1 VLLLTSTALLSYILL
16 REFNAPL
23 LDRIQNAVMYTHP
36 VLWGG
41 GIAGGVLHALTG
53 PDHLLSLLPHIL
65 GKRWWRG
72 FRIGSIWGIGHGL
85 TTCFLGGCAYLLKE
99 VLVDFKAL
107 SVLVNINSLAVG
119 LTLLIIGLLGL
130 HEGEQY
136 HASLK
141 TKVDLTEDS
150 PLADPEAEGGGVP
163 GDDESAPTASSS
175 SSVMGGITD
184 TAFSM
189 LTCGGGRSSGS
200 SRSLSQDVVYL
211 AIFLNGL
218 FLGFSWDGLPS
229 LAPTLATSTVGSLVA
244 FLAGNFFGT
253 VLSIGLCAAVI
264 AEGSSWLSRLS
275 NEALVSYMCVGSSVL
290 ATCMGCATISLT
302 VVRDE
307 SLGTSARCLAVALLM
322 VVVLAIMARILQ
334 SRSLFNVSS
343 KLRLLLVEDSGVA
356 MKLVSDNN
364 DV

>member
-1 VLLLTSTALLSYILL
+1 M
-16 REFNAPL
+16 F
-23 LDRIQNAVMYTHP
+23 THP

-107 SVLVNINSLAVG
+107 SVLVNLNSLAVG

-136 HASLK
+136 HTSLK
-141 TKVDLTEDS
+141 IKVDVTEESHLIDT
-150 PLADPEAEGGGVP
+150 EAEGGDVSFSDN
-163 GDDESAPTASSS
+163 DDTSVLSGIYAVASN
-175 SSVMGGITD
+175 I
-184 TAFSM
+184 
-189 LTCGGGRSSGS
+189 LTCCSRSSGP
-200 SRSLSQDVVYL
+200 SRRISQDMVFL

-229 LAPTLATSTVGSLVA
+229 LTPTLATSNVESLLA

-253 VLSIGLCAAVI
+253 VLSIGFSAAVI
-264 AEGSSWLSRLS
+264 AEGSAWLSRLS

-290 ATCMGCATISLT
+290 AMCMGCVTISLT
-302 VVRDE
+302 LLRDE
-307 SLGTSARCLAVALLM
+307 SLSVTTSCLAVSVL
-322 VVVLAIMARILQ
+322 VVIVLALVARILH
-334 SRSLFNVSS
+334 SKSLFNISH
-343 KLRLLLVEDSGVA
+343 KLRQLVVDDSGRA
-356 MKLVSDNN
+356 MNSLSGNN
-364 DV
+364 V